1 MTVGPLQCAM
11 DYESGSDV
19 IAHALESG
27 INFIDTAQL
36 YGTYE
41 YIRQASEKAG
51 IHPVVSTKSYAY
63 DKKGAM
69 EALEEARK
77 GLDRD
82 VIDIFMLHEQE
93 TRMTLKGHREALEFY
108 LNQKSKGRIK
118 AVGISTHRI
127 EVVEALAD
135 MPEIDVAHPLYN
147 RSGVGIGDGTVLEME
162 AAIEKAAEAGKG
174 IFSMKPL
181 GGGSLI
187 GDYYGSM
194 DFVLSNKHINS
205 VAIGMKSREEVDMNI
220 EYITKGTVREEVE
233 KKVSLQKRALH
244 VEFWCEKCGRCI
256 SACGQGALAMTEN
269 GVEINHEKCV
279 LCGYCCAACPE
290 FALKIF

>member
-1 MTVGPLQCAM
+1 M
-11 DYESGSDV
+11 DYESGSDI
-19 IAHALESG
+19 IAHGFNMG

-41 YIRQASEKAG
+41 YIRRASEKSG
-51 IHPVVSTKSYAY
+51 VYPVVSTKSYAY

-69 EALEEARK
+69 EALEKARK

-82 VIDIFMLHEQE
+82 VVDIFMLHEQE
-93 TRMTLKGHREALEFY
+93 TELTLKGHREALEYY
-108 LNQKSKGRIK
+108 LAQKAKGKIR
-118 AVGISTHRI
+118 AVGVSTHRI
-127 EVVEALAD
+127 EVVKAASR
-135 MPEIDVAHPLYN
+135 MPEVDVVHPLYN
-147 RSGVGIGDGTVLEME
+147 KSGVGIGDGTVQKME
-162 AAIEKAAEAGKG
+162 DAITKAAGTGKG

-187 GDYYGSM
+187 GDYYESM
-194 DFVLSNKHINS
+194 DFVLSNRNIHS
-205 VAIGMKSREEVDMNI
+205 VAIGMKSVEEVDMNVA
-220 EYITKGTVREEVE
+220 YVRNGKVPEDVE

-256 SACGQGALAMTEN
+256 PACGQGALSMTEK
-269 GVEINHEKCV
+269 GLWIDREKCV